1 MPTAA
6 AAWCAPRA
14 ANWYPPL
21 TDANLGDFVFFK
33 LVNDYFNSEI
43 QDFGMD
49 LMKRAMR
56 WVSAIALTV
65 TTLWILILGY
75 RIATGQSRESAMATM
90 IKAGKV
96 ALIISFASALGA
108 NGAMLH
114 QSMTQNLDKEIHTLF
129 TGKESTAADAIDE
142 NLAYTQ
148 IALATLDAVRVEST
162 EPEMLE
168 KKGRAMLM
176 AGFGTASP
184 PMAAGAMLLLF
195 KFTMA
200 FLIGIGPIFILA
212 LVFDQT
218 KDLFKKWLFYIIG
231 TLFSMAMLSVVTSM
245 VLKFTA
251 KVAAAYWAVKFIPF
265 GNAEGLSSQAL
276 QQGGIGLIMT
286 MLIVTIPTIAAAL
299 WQGNMGTFLTYTA
312 FNSAASP
319 GPQGQPAGSYM
330 PQRTAP
336 NEDRGNTN
344 AISNVGVPSRPTI
357 AGSDSSES
365 VASGS
370 RGLAAQNSRNQT

>member
-1 MPTAA
+1 
-6 AAWCAPRA
+6 
-14 ANWYPPL
+14 
-21 TDANLGDFVFFK
+21 
-33 LVNDYFNSEI
+33 
-43 QDFGMD
+43 
-49 LMKRAMR
+49 
-56 WVSAIALTV
+56 
-65 TTLWILILGY
+65 

-114 QSMTQNLDKEIHTLF
+114 QSMTQNLDKEIHRLF
-129 TGKESTAADAIDE
+129 TGDEGTAADAIDE

-148 IALATLDAVRVEST
+148 VAMATLDAVRVDPAQ
-162 EPEMLE
+162 PEVLE

-218 KDLFKKWLFYIIG
+218 KDLFKKWLFYVIG
-231 TLFSMAMLSVVTSM
+231 TLFSMSMLSVVTAM

-286 MLIVTIPTIAAAL
+286 MLIITVPTIAAAL

-312 FNSAASP
+312 FNNAASP

-330 PQRTAP
+330 PQQAP
-336 NEDRGNTN
+336 KDNSVTP
-344 AISNVGVPSRPTI
+344 PSSL
-357 AGSDSSES
+357 GSADQRVSGTPQAPPPQEG
-365 VASGS
+365 SGS
-370 RGLAAQNSRNQT
+370 RGVANQGASRLT

>member
-1 MPTAA
+1 MDAILHGA
-6 AAWCAPRA
+6 M
-14 ANWYPPL
+14 NWLQPL
-21 TDANLGDFVFFK
+21 ADIGLGEFVFFK
-33 LVNDYFNSEI
+33 LVNDYFSNEI
-43 QDFGMD
+43 QGFGLE
-49 LMKRAMR
+49 LMSRTMR
-56 WVSAIALTV
+56 WVSTIALTV
-65 TTLWILILGY
+65 TTLWVLILGY

-96 ALIISFASALGA
+96 AIIISLASAVGV

-114 QSMTQNLDKEIHTLF
+114 QTMTQNLDKEIHGLF
-129 TGKESTAADAIDE
+129 TGDEDSTASDAIDE

-148 IALATLDAVRVEST
+148 VALTALDAVRVDAT
-162 EPEMLE
+162 DPEAIE
-168 KKGRAMLM
+168 KKGRAVLM

-212 LVFDQT
+212 LIFDQT
-218 KDLFKKWLFYIIG
+218 KDLFKKWLFYVIG
-231 TLFSMAMLSVVTSM
+231 TLFSMAMLSVVTAM

-251 KVAAAYWAVKFIPF
+251 KVAAAYWAARLITL

-286 MLIVTIPTIAAAL
+286 GLIISVPTLAAAI
-299 WQGNMGTFLTYTA
+299 WQGNMSSFMHFSA
-312 FNSAASP
+312 FGGGAASSP

-330 PQRTAP
+330 PQRSSSSTDRPAEVVSDTA
-336 NEDRGNTN
+336 RTG
-344 AISNVGVPSRPTI
+344 SRSLVQPS
-357 AGSDSSES
+357 GSES
-365 VASGS
+365 TPVPGS
-370 RGLAAQNSRNQT
+370 RGNAGRNESGNA

>member
-1 MPTAA
+1 
-6 AAWCAPRA
+6 
-14 ANWYPPL
+14 
-21 TDANLGDFVFFK
+21 
-33 LVNDYFNSEI
+33 
-43 QDFGMD
+43 
-49 LMKRAMR
+49 
-56 WVSAIALTV
+56 
-65 TTLWILILGY
+65 
-75 RIATGQSRESAMATM
+75 
-90 IKAGKV
+90 
-96 ALIISFASALGA
+96 
-108 NGAMLH
+108 
-114 QSMTQNLDKEIHTLF
+114 
-129 TGKESTAADAIDE
+129 
-142 NLAYTQ
+142 
-148 IALATLDAVRVEST
+148 
-162 EPEMLE
+162 
-168 KKGRAMLM
+168 
-176 AGFGTASP
+176 ASP

-299 WQGNMGTFLTYTA
+299 WQGNMGTFMAYSA
-312 FNSAASP
+312 FGTAASP

-330 PQRTAP
+330 PQQAAANR
-336 NEDRGNTN
+336 E
-344 AISNVGVPSRPTI
+344 
-357 AGSDSSES
+357 SES
-365 VASGS
+365 DRQTVQTTGTKVTGAPQVQATPPVGS
-370 RGLAAQNSRNQT
+370 RGQAGRGGDLTA

>member
-1 MPTAA
+1 MDVFFHGAA
-6 AAWCAPRA
+6 SWLQ
-14 ANWYPPL
+14 PL
-21 TDANLGDFVFFK
+21 ADANLGDFVFFK
-33 LVNDYFNSEI
+33 LVNDYFNREI
-43 QDFGMD
+43 QDFGME
-49 LMKRAMR
+49 LMGRAMR
-56 WVSAIALTV
+56 WVSTIALTV

-129 TGKESTAADAIDE
+129 TGDEGTAADAIDE

-148 IALATLDAVRVEST
+148 VAMATLDAVRVDPAQ
-162 EPEMLE
+162 PEVLE

-200 FLIGIGPIFILA
+200 FLIGVGPIFILA
-212 LVFDQT
+212 LIFDQT
-218 KDLFKKWLFYIIG
+218 KDLFKKWLFYVIG
-231 TLFSMAMLSVVTSM
+231 TLFSMAMLSVVTAM
-245 VLKFTA
+245 VLKFTV
-251 KVAAAYWAVKFIPF
+251 KVAAAYWAVKFIPLAS
-265 GNAEGLSSQAL
+265 AEGLSSQAL

-286 MLIVTIPTIAAAL
+286 MLIVTVPTIAAAL
-299 WQGNMGTFLTYTA
+299 WQGNMGTFMAYSAFGTA
-312 FNSAASP
+312 SSP

-330 PQRTAP
+330 PQQIARGDQQQISRGENSANQTARITG
-336 NEDRGNTN
+336 E
-344 AISNVGVPSRPTI
+344 VPTQ
-357 AGSDSSES
+357 
-365 VASGS
+365 ASTPIGS
-370 RGLAAQNSRNQT
+370 RGQATRGSDQSI

>member
-1 MPTAA
+1 MPTVTAA
-6 AAWCAPRA
+6 RCAPRA
-14 ANWYPPL
+14 THRLQPL
-21 TDANLGDFVFFK
+21 ADANLGDFVFFK

-43 QDFGMD
+43 QEFGMD
-49 LMKRAMR
+49 LMGRAMR

-129 TGKESTAADAIDE
+129 TGKEGTAADAIDE

-148 IALATLDAVRVEST
+148 IALAALDAVRVEST

-168 KKGRAMLM
+168 KKGRAVML

-212 LVFDQT
+212 LIFDQT

-286 MLIVTIPTIAAAL
+286 MLIVTVPTIAAAL
-299 WQGNMGTFLTYTA
+299 WQGNMGTFMAYSA
-312 FNSAASP
+312 FGTAASP
-319 GPQGQPAGSYM
+319 GPQGQPAGSYV
-330 PQRTAP
+330 PQQIARGDQQQISRGENSANQTARITG
-336 NEDRGNTN
+336 E
-344 AISNVGVPSRPTI
+344 IPTQ
-357 AGSDSSES
+357 
-365 VASGS
+365 ASTPIGS
-370 RGLAAQNSRNQT
+370 RGQAARGSDQSI